1 MKTLILIM
9 IALFLT
15 GCTGVEEMSDLEFDR
30 LVAEAN
36 KFRVFE

>member
-15 GCTGVEEMSDLEFDR
+15 GCTGTEGMSDSDLDENPMSEVRF
-30 LVAEAN
+30 
-36 KFRVFE
+36 